1 MKIFFIPLFI
11 LSFSSLATSL
21 TWSQQRGLYTQ
32 AVDLQAQQ
40 MWAEALQKTKL
51 IPEYPLTYLL
61 EYQQLKAHFSR
72 NSLFAVQ
79 SFIKDNPDR
88 RVSYDLQRSYLYYL
102 AKNQYWRE
110 YLSFYPRLPNSVD
123 LKCYH
128 FQARIAGGQADEIWT
143 DVQKTWL
150 TGSSLP
156 NACDSVLEY
165 YLDSKQISQAL
176 ILQRFHLAYAKNKTS
191 LMSYLITLM
200 DKENKLLAKQLYA
213 LHKTPE
219 KVLNSPLF
227 KPHSLND
234 LSFSNLSFNNHSSNN
249 LSSNNGVHAN
259 HDFLVASI
267 KRLAKK
273 DIELGL
279 NAYLTYERKKSFT
292 SAEKIKLE
300 KYLISRI
307 MIRNETQLLPW
318 LDEALLALGNA
329 PLTER
334 RIRYAIKFDN
344 WADIEYWLDQLS
356 AITQVENRQGDNR
369 QLDSKWVYWQARV
382 LENKQLPSQAD
393 KLYQKIATERNYYG
407 FLAAQKLGLDYQFNA
422 KVVSE
427 QQQDLDHL
435 ARQLTHIDELYF
447 HQHRYLLK
455 REWRVLISNQS
466 INLQRQLGLFAF
478 QKGWAHL
485 SVVASIMSK
494 SWSALNIRFPAAKP
508 QLFDA
513 HADRYQL
520 DSSYIYAIT
529 RQESSFDESA
539 RSPVGARGYMQLM
552 PQTAKETA
560 RKIGLKSYKKK
571 TQLTDGDIN
580 VQLGTAY
587 FDSLLKRYKGNRIL
601 ATAAYNAGPNRVDR
615 WQGSKDG
622 RAEQALTM
630 DSWIES
636 IPYKETRRYV
646 KNVLVYNVIYQHILD
661 KPLEFLK
668 PKEVSARF

>member
-1 MKIFFIPLFI
+1 MKIFFLSLFLFSFSF
-11 LSFSSLATSL
+11 LSFATTL

-32 AVDLQAQQ
+32 AVDLQAQN
-40 MWAEALQKTKL
+40 MWSKALQKTKL
-51 IPEYPLTYLL
+51 IPAYPLTYLL

-79 SFIKDNPDR
+79 SFIEDHLDR
-88 RVSYDLQRSYLYYL
+88 RASYDLQRSYLYYL

-110 YLSFYPRLPNSVD
+110 YLSFYPKLPNSLS

-128 FQARIAGGQADEIWT
+128 FQARLADDQADEIWT
-143 DVQKTWL
+143 DVQQTWL

-156 NACDSVLEY
+156 NACNSVLQY
-165 YLDSKQISQAL
+165 YLDNKKISQAL
-176 ILQRFHLAYAKNKTS
+176 ILQRFHLAYVKNKTS

-200 DKENKLLAKQLYA
+200 DKQNELLAKQLYA
-213 LHKTPE
+213 LHRAPT

-227 KPHSLND
+227 KD
-234 LSFSNLSFNNHSSNN
+234 LSFNSDLLNREAQASH
-249 LSSNNGVHAN
+249 V
-259 HDFLVASI
+259 FLAASI

-279 NAYLTYERKKSFT
+279 NAYLSYERKKSFT
-292 SAEKIKLE
+292 SAEQVNLQ

-307 MIRNETQLLPW
+307 MSRNEITLFPW
-318 LDEALLALGNA
+318 LDKTLSTVGDA

-334 RIRYAIKFDN
+334 RIRYAIRLNN
-344 WADIEYWLDQLS
+344 WPDIEYWL
-356 AITQVENRQGDNR
+356 G
-369 QLDSKWVYWQARV
+369 QLDEIKQQDSKPLNSKWVYWQARV
-382 LENKQLPSQAD
+382 LEEKQQQGQAD
-393 KLYQKIATERNYYG
+393 KLYQNIAAERNYYG

-422 KVVSE
+422 NIVSE
-427 QQQDLDHL
+427 QKQDLAHL
-435 ARQLTHIDELYF
+435 KTQLAHIDELYF
-447 HQHRYLLK
+447 HQHMYLLK

-485 SVVASIMSK
+485 SVVASILSK
-494 SWSALNIRFPAAKP
+494 SWSALNIRFPAANP
-508 QLFDA
+508 QLFYA
-513 HADRYQL
+513 NAERYEL

-529 RQESSFDESA
+529 RQESSFDEFA

-560 RKIGLKSYKKK
+560 RKIGLKNYKRRA
-571 TQLTDGDIN
+571 QLTDGDIN
-580 VQLGTAY
+580 VQLGSAY
-587 FDSLLKRYKGNRIL
+587 FDSLLKRYKGNRVL

-622 RAEQALTM
+622 RAEQGLTM
-630 DSWIES
+630 DSWIEA

-661 KPLEFLK
+661 EPLEFLK
-668 PKEVSARF
+668 PKEISARF

>member
-1 MKIFFIPLFI
+1 MKVFLISLF
-11 LSFSSLATSL
+11 LFSFSSLATSL
-21 TWSQQRGLYTQ
+21 TWSQQRDLYTQ
-32 AVDLQAQQ
+32 AVDLQAQN
-40 MWAEALQKTKL
+40 MWVKALQKTKL
-51 IPEYPLTYLL
+51 IPAYPLTYLL

-79 SFIKDNPDR
+79 SFIKDNSDR
-88 RVSYDLQRSYLYYL
+88 RASYDLQRNYLYYL
-102 AKNQYWRE
+102 ANNQYWSE
-110 YLSFYPRLPNSVD
+110 YLSFYPRIPNSVD

-128 FQARIAGGQADEIWT
+128 FQARLAGDQADEIWN

-150 TGSSLP
+150 TGSFLP
-156 NACDSVLEY
+156 DACDSVLQYFLE
-165 YLDSKQISQAL
+165 SKKISQAL
-176 ILQRFHLAYAKNKTS
+176 IFQRFYLAYANNKTV

-200 DKENKLLAKQLYA
+200 DKENELLAKQLYA
-213 LHKTPE
+213 LHKTPT

-227 KPHSLND
+227 KTH
-234 LSFSNLSFNNHSSNN
+234 SFSNLSFST
-249 LSSNNGVHAN
+249 LSFKNKAHAS

-279 NAYLTYERKKSFT
+279 NAYLVYERKKSFT
-292 SAEKIKLE
+292 LAEQVKLK

-307 MIRNETQLLPW
+307 MSRDEATLFSW
-318 LDEALLALGNA
+318 LDKTLLALGDE

-334 RIRYAIKFDN
+334 RIRYAIRLNN
-344 WADIEYWLDQLS
+344 WPDIEYWLAQLNK
-356 AITQVENRQGDNR
+356 IKQVDSK

-382 LENKQLPSQAD
+382 LEEQQQQSQAD

-422 KVVSE
+422 NIVSR
-427 QQQDLDHL
+427 QPQDLDHL
-435 ARQLTHIDELYF
+435 KAELTHIDELYF

-485 SVVASIMSK
+485 SVVASIVSK
-494 SWSALNIRFPAAKP
+494 SWSALNIRFPAAQP

-513 HADRYQL
+513 HANQYQL

-560 RKIGLKSYKKK
+560 QKIGLKNYKRKA
-571 TQLTDGDIN
+571 QLTDGDIN
-580 VQLGTAY
+580 VQLGSAY
-587 FDSLLKRYKGNRIL
+587 FDSLLKRYNGNRVL

-622 RAEQALTM
+622 RAEQGLTM
-630 DSWIES
+630 DSWIEA

-668 PKEVSARF
+668 PKEILARF

>member
-1 MKIFFIPLFI
+1 MKIFFLSLF
-11 LSFSSLATSL
+11 LFSFSSLATSL
-21 TWSQQRGLYTQ
+21 TWSQQRDLYTQ
-32 AVDLQAQQ
+32 AVDLQTQK
-40 MWAEALQKTKL
+40 MWSEALQKTKL
-51 IPEYPLTYLL
+51 IPAYPLTYLL

-128 FQARIAGGQADEIWT
+128 FQARLAGDQADEIWT
-143 DVQKTWL
+143 DVQRTWL

-156 NACDSVLEY
+156 NACDSVLQY
-165 YLDSKQISQAL
+165 FLDSKKISQAL
-176 ILQRFHLAYAKNKTS
+176 ILQRFHLAYANNKTS

-200 DKENKLLAKQLYA
+200 DKENELLAKQLYA
-213 LHKTPE
+213 LHKTPT

-227 KPHSLND
+227 N
-234 LSFSNLSFNNHSSNN
+234 NLSFNSDLVNRE
-249 LSSNNGVHAN
+249 AN
-259 HDFLVASI
+259 ASHEFLVASI

-292 SAEKIKLE
+292 TAEQIKLE

-307 MIRNETQLLPW
+307 MIRNETKLLSW
-318 LDEALLALGNA
+318 LDKTLSALGDVS
-329 PLTER
+329 LTER
-334 RIRYAIKFDN
+334 RIRYAIRLNN
-344 WADIEYWLDQLS
+344 WPDIEYWLGQLS
-356 AITQVENRQGDNR
+356 QVNSNQVNSK
-369 QLDSKWVYWQARV
+369 QLDSKWLYWQARV
-382 LENKQLPSQAD
+382 LENKQQQGQAD
-393 KLYQKIATERNYYG
+393 KLYQEIATERNYYG
-407 FLAAQKLGLDYQFNA
+407 FLAAQKLGVDYQFNA
-422 KVVSE
+422 KIVSG

-435 ARQLTHIDELYF
+435 QTQLTHIDELYF

-455 REWRVLISNQS
+455 REWRVLITGKS

-485 SVVASIMSK
+485 SVVASILSK

-513 HADRYQL
+513 HANQYQL

-529 RQESSFDESA
+529 RQESSFDEFA

-560 RKIGLKSYKKK
+560 RKIGLKNYKRRA
-571 TQLTDGDIN
+571 QLTDGDIN

-587 FDSLLKRYKGNRIL
+587 FDSLLKRYKGNRVL

-622 RAEQALTM
+622 RAVQGLMM
-630 DSWIES
+630 DSWIEA

-668 PKEVSARF
+668 PKEVIARF

>member
-1 MKIFFIPLFI
+1 MKIFFISLF
-11 LSFSSLATSL
+11 LFSFSSLASSL

-32 AVDLQAQQ
+32 VVDLQAQQ
-40 MWAEALQKTKL
+40 MWSKALQKTKL
-51 IPEYPLTYLL
+51 IPAYPLTYLL

-102 AKNQYWRE
+102 AKNQYWSE
-110 YLSFYPRLPNSVD
+110 YLSFYPRLPNSLD
-123 LKCYH
+123 LKCFH
-128 FQARIAGGQADEIWT
+128 FQARLAADQADEIWT

-165 YLDSKQISQAL
+165 YLNSKKISQAL
-176 ILQRFHLAYAKNKTS
+176 IFQRFYLAYANNKTS

-200 DKENKLLAKQLYA
+200 DKENKLLAKQLYD
-213 LHKTPE
+213 LHKTPTTL
-219 KVLNSPLF
+219 LNSPLF
-227 KPHSLND
+227 KTPR
-234 LSFSNLSFNNHSSNN
+234 FNNKAYAS
-249 LSSNNGVHAN
+249 L
-259 HDFLVASI
+259 DFLVASI

-273 DIELGL
+273 DTELGL
-279 NAYLTYERKKSFT
+279 NAYLTYERKKYFT
-292 SAEKIKLE
+292 SAEQIKLE

-307 MIRNETQLLPW
+307 MIRNETKLLPW
-318 LDEALLALGNA
+318 LDKALSALGDV

-334 RIRYAIKFDN
+334 RIRYAIKFNN
-344 WADIEYWLDQLS
+344 WADIEYWLAQLS
-356 AITQVENRQGDNR
+356 ETK
-369 QLDSKWVYWQARV
+369 QLDSKWLYWQARV
-382 LENKQLPSQAD
+382 LENKQQQSQAD

-407 FLAAQKLGLDYQFNA
+407 FLAAQKLGVDYQFNA
-422 KVVSE
+422 NIVSL
-427 QQQDLDHL
+427 QQQGLDHL
-435 ARQLTHIDELYF
+435 QTQLTHIDELYF

-455 REWRVLISNQS
+455 REWRALISDQS
-466 INLQRQLGLFAF
+466 NNLQRQLGLFAF

-485 SVVASIMSK
+485 SVVASILSK
-494 SWSALNIRFPAAKP
+494 SWDALNIRFPAAKP
-508 QLFDA
+508 QLFYA
-513 HADRYQL
+513 NAARYQL

-539 RSPVGARGYMQLM
+539 NSPVGARGYMQLM
-552 PQTAKETA
+552 PKTAKETA
-560 RKIGLKSYKKK
+560 RKIGLKNYKKK
-571 TQLTDGDIN
+571 AQLTDGDIN

-587 FDSLLKRYKGNRIL
+587 FDSLLKRYKGNRVL

-622 RAEQALTM
+622 RAEQGLTM
-630 DSWIES
+630 DSWIEA

-646 KNVLVYNVIYQHILD
+646 KNVLAYNVIYQHILD
-661 KPLEFLK
+661 KPLEFLT
-668 PKEVSARF
+668 PKEIHARF

>member
-1 MKIFFIPLFI
+1 MKIFFLSLF
-11 LSFSSLATSL
+11 LFSFSSFATSL
-21 TWSQQRGLYTQ
+21 TWGQQRGLYTQ
-32 AVDLQAQQ
+32 AVDLQSQK
-40 MWAEALQKTKL
+40 MWSEALQTTKL
-51 IPEYPLTYLL
+51 IPAYPLTYLL

-72 NSLFAVQ
+72 DSLSAVQ
-79 SFIKDNPDR
+79 AFIQDHLDR

-128 FQARIAGGQADEIWT
+128 FQARLAGDQADDIWI

-150 TGSSLP
+150 TGASLP
-156 NACDSVLEY
+156 KACDSVLQY
-165 YLDSKQISQAL
+165 YLDSKKISQTL
-176 ILQRFHLAYAKNKTS
+176 ILQRFHLAYVKNKTS

-200 DKENKLLAKQLYA
+200 DKNNKRLATQLYA
-213 LHKTPE
+213 LHKTPT

-227 KPHSLND
+227 KD
-234 LSFSNLSFNNHSSNN
+234 RSFNRDLLNREAQASH
-249 LSSNNGVHAN
+249 V
-259 HDFLVASI
+259 FLAASI

-279 NAYLTYERKKSFT
+279 NAYLAYERKRSFT
-292 SAEKIKLE
+292 SAEQVKLK

-307 MIRNETQLLPW
+307 MIRNETKLLQW
-318 LDEALLALGNA
+318 SDKALLALGNT

-334 RIRYAIKFDN
+334 RIRYAIKLNN
-344 WADIEYWLDQLS
+344 WPDIEYWLAQLS
-356 AITQVENRQGDNR
+356 EAKQQ
-369 QLDSKWVYWQARV
+369 DSKWLYWQARV
-382 LENKQLPSQAD
+382 LENKQQQSQAD
-393 KLYQKIATERNYYG
+393 KLYQQIATERNYYG

-422 KVVSE
+422 NIVNE

-435 ARQLTHIDELYF
+435 QTQLTHIGELYF
-447 HQHRYLLK
+447 QQHRYLLK

-485 SVVASIMSK
+485 SVVASILSK
-494 SWSALNIRFPAAKP
+494 SWSALNIRFPAANP
-508 QLFDA
+508 QLFYA
-513 HADRYQL
+513 NAERYEL

-529 RQESSFDESA
+529 RQESSFDEFA
-539 RSPVGARGYMQLM
+539 YSPVGARGYMQLM
-552 PQTAKETA
+552 PQTAKEIA
-560 RKIGLKSYKKK
+560 RKIGLTDYKRRA
-571 TQLTDGDIN
+571 QLTDGDIN
-580 VQLGTAY
+580 VQLGSAY
-587 FDSLLKRYKGNRIL
+587 FDSLLKRYKGNRVL

-622 RAEQALTM
+622 RAEQGLTM
-630 DSWIES
+630 DSWIEA

-668 PKEVSARF
+668 PKEIHARF

>member
-1 MKIFFIPLFI
+1 MDESMKIFFISLF
-11 LSFSSLATSL
+11 LFSFSSLASSL

-32 AVDLQAQQ
+32 VVDLQAQQ
-40 MWAEALQKTKL
+40 MWSKALQKTKL
-51 IPEYPLTYLL
+51 IPAYPLTYLL

-102 AKNQYWRE
+102 AKNQYWSE
-110 YLSFYPRLPNSVD
+110 YLSFYPRLPNSLD
-123 LKCYH
+123 LKCFH
-128 FQARIAGGQADEIWT
+128 FQARLAADQADEIWT

-165 YLDSKQISQAL
+165 YLNSKKISQAL
-176 ILQRFHLAYAKNKTS
+176 IFQRFYLAYANNKTS

-200 DKENKLLAKQLYA
+200 DKENKLLAKQLYD
-213 LHKTPE
+213 LHKTPTTL
-219 KVLNSPLF
+219 LNSPLF
-227 KPHSLND
+227 KTPR
-234 LSFSNLSFNNHSSNN
+234 FNNKAYAS
-249 LSSNNGVHAN
+249 L
-259 HDFLVASI
+259 DFLVASI

-273 DIELGL
+273 DTELGL
-279 NAYLTYERKKSFT
+279 NAYLTYERKKYFT
-292 SAEKIKLE
+292 SAEQIKLE

-307 MIRNETQLLPW
+307 MIRNETKLLPW
-318 LDEALLALGNA
+318 LDKALSALGDV

-334 RIRYAIKFDN
+334 RIRYAIKFNN
-344 WADIEYWLDQLS
+344 WADIEYWLAQLS
-356 AITQVENRQGDNR
+356 ETK
-369 QLDSKWVYWQARV
+369 QLDSKWLYWQARV
-382 LENKQLPSQAD
+382 LENKQQQSQAD

-407 FLAAQKLGLDYQFNA
+407 FLAAQKLGVDYQFNA
-422 KVVSE
+422 NIVSL
-427 QQQDLDHL
+427 QQQGLDHL
-435 ARQLTHIDELYF
+435 QTQLTHIDELYF

-455 REWRVLISNQS
+455 REWRALISDQS
-466 INLQRQLGLFAF
+466 NNLQRQLGLFAF

-485 SVVASIMSK
+485 SVVASILSK
-494 SWSALNIRFPAAKP
+494 SWDALNIRFPAAKP
-508 QLFDA
+508 QLFYA
-513 HADRYQL
+513 NAARYQL

-539 RSPVGARGYMQLM
+539 NSPVGARGYMQLM
-552 PQTAKETA
+552 PKTAKETA
-560 RKIGLKSYKKK
+560 RKIGLKNYKKK
-571 TQLTDGDIN
+571 AQLTDGDIN

-587 FDSLLKRYKGNRIL
+587 FDSLLKRYKGNRVL

-622 RAEQALTM
+622 RAEQGLTM
-630 DSWIES
+630 DSWIEA

-646 KNVLVYNVIYQHILD
+646 KNVLAYNVIYQHILD
-661 KPLEFLK
+661 KPLEFLT
-668 PKEVSARF
+668 PKEIHARF

>member
-1 MKIFFIPLFI
+1 MKILF
-11 LSFSSLATSL
+11 LSLFLFSFSSFATSL

-40 MWAEALQKTKL
+40 MWSQALQKTKL
-51 IPEYPLTYLL
+51 IPAYPLTYLL

-72 NSLFAVQ
+72 NSLSAVQ

-102 AKNQYWRE
+102 AKNQYWSE
-110 YLSFYPRLPNSVD
+110 YLSFYPRLPNSLD
-123 LKCYH
+123 LKCFH
-128 FQARIAGGQADEIWT
+128 FQARLADDQADEIWT

-156 NACDSVLEY
+156 NACDSVLQY
-165 YLDSKQISQAL
+165 YLDSKQISQTL
-176 ILQRFHLAYAKNKTS
+176 ILQRFHLAYVKNKTA

-200 DKENKLLAKQLYA
+200 DKQNKLLAEQLYA
-213 LHKTPE
+213 LHKTPATL
-219 KVLNSPLF
+219 LNSPLF
-227 KPHSLND
+227 
-234 LSFSNLSFNNHSSNN
+234 NNHSYNN
-249 LSSNNGVHAN
+249 KAHAS
-259 HDFLVASI
+259 HDFLAASI

-279 NAYLTYERKKSFT
+279 NAYLAYERKLSLT
-292 SAEKIKLE
+292 SVEQDNLQ

-307 MIRNETQLLPW
+307 MSSNAMTLFPW
-318 LDEALLALGNA
+318 LDKALLALGDVQ
-329 PLTER
+329 LIER
-334 RIRYAIKFDN
+334 RVRYAIRLNN
-344 WADIEYWLDQLS
+344 WPDIEYWLSQLS
-356 AITQVENRQGDNR
+356 EAK
-369 QLDSKWVYWQARV
+369 QLDSKWQYWQARV
-382 LENKQLPSQAD
+382 LENKQQQSQAD
-393 KLYQKIATERNYYG
+393 KLYQEIATERNYYG

-422 KVVSE
+422 NFVSE

-435 ARQLTHIDELYF
+435 KTQLAHIDELYF
-447 HQHRYLLK
+447 HQHMYLLK

-485 SVVASIMSK
+485 SVVASILSK

-508 QLFDA
+508 QLFYA
-513 HADRYQL
+513 NADRYQL

-529 RQESSFDESA
+529 RQESSFDEFA
-539 RSPVGARGYMQLM
+539 NSPVGARGYMQLM

-560 RKIGLKSYKKK
+560 RKIGLKDYKRRA
-571 TQLTDGDIN
+571 QLTDGDIN
-580 VQLGTAY
+580 IQLGTAY
-587 FDSLLKRYKGNRIL
+587 FDSLLKRYKGNRVL

-615 WQGSKDG
+615 WQGSKEG
-622 RAEQALTM
+622 RAEQGLTM
-630 DSWIES
+630 DSWIEA

-668 PKEVSARF
+668 PEEISARF

>member
-1 MKIFFIPLFI
+1 MKIFFLSLF
-11 LSFSSLATSL
+11 LFSFSSLATSL
-21 TWSQQRGLYTQ
+21 TWSQQRDLYTQ
-32 AVDLQAQQ
+32 AVDLQTQK
-40 MWAEALQKTKL
+40 MWSEALQKTKL
-51 IPEYPLTYLL
+51 IPAYPLTYLL

-79 SFIKDNPDR
+79 SFIKDNSDR
-88 RVSYDLQRSYLYYL
+88 RASYDLQRNYLYYL
-102 AKNQYWRE
+102 ANNQYWSE
-110 YLSFYPRLPNSVD
+110 YLSFYPRIPNSVD

-128 FQARIAGGQADEIWT
+128 FQARLAGDQADEIWN

-150 TGSSLP
+150 TGSFLP
-156 NACDSVLEY
+156 DACDSVLQYFLE
-165 YLDSKQISQAL
+165 SKKISQAL
-176 ILQRFHLAYAKNKTS
+176 IFQRFYLAYANNKTV

-200 DKENKLLAKQLYA
+200 DKENELLAKQLYA
-213 LHKTPE
+213 LHKTPT

-227 KPHSLND
+227 KTH
-234 LSFSNLSFNNHSSNN
+234 SFSNLSFST
-249 LSSNNGVHAN
+249 LSFKNKAHAS

-279 NAYLTYERKKSFT
+279 NAYLVYERKKSFT
-292 SAEKIKLE
+292 LAEQVKLK

-307 MIRNETQLLPW
+307 MSRDEATLFSW
-318 LDEALLALGNA
+318 LDKTLLALGDE

-334 RIRYAIKFDN
+334 RIRYAIRLNN
-344 WADIEYWLDQLS
+344 WPDIEYWLAQLNK
-356 AITQVENRQGDNR
+356 IKQVDSK

-382 LENKQLPSQAD
+382 LEEQQQQSQAD

-422 KVVSE
+422 NIVSR
-427 QQQDLDHL
+427 QPQDLDHL
-435 ARQLTHIDELYF
+435 KAELTHIDELYF

-485 SVVASIMSK
+485 SVVASIVSK
-494 SWSALNIRFPAAKP
+494 SWSALNIRFPAAQP

-513 HADRYQL
+513 HANQYQL

-560 RKIGLKSYKKK
+560 QKIGLKNYKRKA
-571 TQLTDGDIN
+571 QLTDGDIN
-580 VQLGTAY
+580 VQLGSAY
-587 FDSLLKRYKGNRIL
+587 FDSLLKRYNGNRVL

-622 RAEQALTM
+622 RAEQGLTM
-630 DSWIES
+630 DSWIEA

-668 PKEVSARF
+668 PKEILARF

>member
-1 MKIFFIPLFI
+1 MKIFIISLFL

-21 TWSQQRGLYTQ
+21 TWSQQRDLYTQ
-32 AVDLQAQQ
+32 AVDLQAQN
-40 MWAEALQKTKL
+40 MWSEALQKTKL
-51 IPEYPLTYLL
+51 IPAYPLTYLL

-79 SFIKDNPDR
+79 YFIKDNSDR
-88 RVSYDLQRSYLYYL
+88 RASYDLQRSYLYYL
-102 AKNQYWRE
+102 ANNQYWRE
-110 YLSFYPRLPNSVD
+110 YLSFYPGLPNSVD

-128 FQARIAGGQADEIWT
+128 FQARIAGDQADEIWN

-150 TGSSLP
+150 TGSFLP
-156 NACDSVLEY
+156 NACDSVLQYFLE
-165 YLDSKQISQAL
+165 SNKISQAL
-176 ILQRFHLAYAKNKTS
+176 IFQRFYLAYANNKTV

-200 DKENKLLAKQLYA
+200 NKENELLAKQLYA
-213 LHKTPE
+213 LHKTPT

-227 KPHSLND
+227 KTH
-234 LSFSNLSFNNHSSNN
+234 SFSNLSFST
-249 LSSNNGVHAN
+249 LSFKNKAYTSH
-259 HDFLVASI
+259 HFLVSSI

-273 DIELGL
+273 NIGLGL
-279 NAYLTYERKKSFT
+279 NAYLVYERKKSFT
-292 SAEKIKLE
+292 SAEQVKLK

-307 MIRNETQLLPW
+307 MSRDEATLFSW
-318 LDEALLALGNA
+318 LDKTLSALGDEK
-329 PLTER
+329 LTER
-334 RIRYAIKFDN
+334 RIRYAIRLNN
-344 WADIEYWLDQLS
+344 WPDIEYWLAQLNK
-356 AITQVENRQGDNR
+356 IKQVDSK

-382 LENKQLPSQAD
+382 LEEQQQQSQAD

-422 KVVSE
+422 NIVSV
-427 QQQDLDHL
+427 QPQDLDHL
-435 ARQLTHIDELYF
+435 KAQLTHIDELDF

-485 SVVASIMSK
+485 SVVASILSK

-513 HADRYQL
+513 HANQYQL

-560 RKIGLKSYKKK
+560 RKIGLKDYKKK
-571 TQLTDGDIN
+571 SQLADGDIN

-587 FDSLLKRYKGNRIL
+587 FDSLLKRYNGNRVL

-622 RAEQALTM
+622 RAEQGLTM
-630 DSWIES
+630 DSWVEA

-668 PKEVSARF
+668 PKEISARF